1 LEATVLNR
9 QRGRRLRPAGLAR
22 FVARLTREV
31 PPRRADSLTL
41 CLVSER
47 KMREYNRVFRGQDR
61 PTDVLSFSDDG
72 EPDPE
77 GKVHLGDIVISV
89 PTAARQARVAG
100 HSLPCELRILALHG
114 YLHLLGYDHERD
126 GGKMMQLQRRLERK
140 LLPRSA
146 WGGRR

>member
-1 LEATVLNR
+1 MT
-9 QRGRRLRPAGLAR
+9 RLA
-22 FVARLTREV
+22 REV
-31 PPRRADSLTL
+31 PPPKADSLTL

-47 KMREYNRVFRGQDR
+47 KMREYNRFFRGQDR
-61 PTDVLSFSDDG
+61 STDVLSFADDG

-100 HSLPCELRILALHG
+100 HSLTRELRVLALHG

-126 GGKMMQLQRRLERK
+126 GGKMMRLQRRLERK
-140 LLPRSA
+140 LLPRPRRGA
-146 WGGRR
+146 GR